1 MNQRI
6 AELRKRI
13 EETDEDQGGR
23 KIFAAELRDA
33 VVELALAWQASG
45 QSRLA
50 LARRLGMNPGTLAWW
65 MHRKA
70 PAPSPDS
77 LVRPVQVV
85 EDEPPPRASGGGA
98 RCVRL
103 PSGVCIEGLTMDEV
117 LAVVRT
123 LSWDGLNRWGGCRA
137 LRERW
142 QAHIDSTLMRPVL
155 LIDEAQEMQPAVLNE
170 LRLLASTR
178 FDSCVILT
186 VVLAGDER
194 LLHKLQR
201 EELLPLASRIRVRLH
216 LGPVSSEELTR
227 CLLHRLKAAGAP
239 QLMTSQLVATLC
251 DHALGNYRTL
261 LHMASELLA
270 AAAQREAARL
280 DEKLYLE
287 VFASPD
293 RRKPTRHAPARARR

>member
-1 MNQRI
+1 MDNI
-6 AELRKRI
+6 KSLYGFKWNPFSSGVPAEAL
-13 EETDEDQGGR
+13 
-23 KIFAAELRDA
+23 
-33 VVELALAWQASG
+33 LA
-45 QSRLA
+45 
-50 LARRLGMNPGTLAWW
+50 
-65 MHRKA
+65 
-70 PAPSPDS
+70 
-77 LVRPVQVV
+77 
-85 EDEPPPRASGGGA
+85 PPPVTEFCRRIVHGMLREGGFAMLSGAPGCGKSTALRITAAQLAEVPDVTIGA
-98 RCVRL
+98 ITHPQSNLGDFYRELGDVFGVQLR
-103 PSGVCIEGLTMDEV
+103 PS
-117 LAVVRT
+117 
-123 LSWDGLNRWGGCRA
+123 NRWGGCRA